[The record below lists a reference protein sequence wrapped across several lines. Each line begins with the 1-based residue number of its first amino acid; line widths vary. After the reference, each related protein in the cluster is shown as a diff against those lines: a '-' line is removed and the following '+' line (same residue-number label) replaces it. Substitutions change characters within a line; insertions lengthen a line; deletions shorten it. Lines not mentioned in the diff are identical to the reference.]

1 MLEEGPPAADL
12 SPAPAVAFVAAAEAF
27 AYSSGLAAAVGGGLA
42 LAVGRA
48 LGSDSAWTAAALVG
62 SAVLF
67 IYGVDRLRDVEGD
80 RAGSPRRTDFV
91 VRHRR
96 RLGLAALLAGLC
108 VAWLLLHAPAA
119 VFSLCAVLGAVGLFH
134 RRLKQSVPWKIG
146 YVATAWTVACV
157 GVPWLWS
164 AGRPEAEMETAI
176 WAAILVGASLVSN
189 LVASNLREGKTG
201 RWHSPWRPEA
211 VIAGARF
218 ALIGS
223 VLAAVAAPDS
233 ITPLAWI
240 PAAEAVGLSFFRPTE
255 RYGHLAVDGAL
266 LVGAILAAVHGAWI
280 D

>member
-1 MLEEGPPAADL
+1 MLEDGPPGADS
-12 SPAPAVAFVAAAEAF
+12 SPGPALHFIVATEAF
-27 AYSSGLAAAVGGGLA
+27 AYSSGLAAAVGGALT

-96 RLGLAALLAGLC
+96 GLGLASLLAGLC
-108 VAWLLLHAPAA
+108 VVWLLVQAPAD
-119 VFSLCAVLGAVGLFH
+119 VFGLCAALGVVGLFH

-164 AGRPEAEMETAI
+164 PGRPEADRETAI

-189 LVASNLREGKTG
+189 LVASNLREGKAG

-211 VIAGARF
+211 AIAVARLTWVGS
-218 ALIGS
+218 AL
-223 VLAAVAAPDS
+223 ATVAAPDS
-233 ITPLAWI
+233 VTPLAWI
-240 PAAEAVGLSFFRPTE
+240 PAAEAMALSFFRPTE

-280 D
+280 V